1 MTYFGSGICSYRRL
15 TAGAILSVTVPET
28 TIRSAWRGPGAKGIT
43 PRRMKSWRAIDA
55 AMNSIAQ
62 QARPKL
68 KTQRE

>member
-1 MTYFGSGICSYRRL
+1 L
-15 TAGAILSVTVPET
+15 TAGAILSLTVPET
-28 TIRSAWRGPGAKGIT
+28 TIRSAWRGPGAKGMT
-43 PRRMKSWRAIDA
+43 PSLMKSWRDIEV